1 MSYQVIR
8 SFRDKEDKLRT
19 YRRGNTFPAKG
30 EVGQERI
37 DELSGQDNDVGYAL
51 IKKVGT
57 DPEPQE
63 DPKENPK
70 VESEFPKHTGGA
82 WYELSNGE
90 KIQGKDEAVAAE
102 AELK

>member
-1 MSYQVIR
+1 MPYQVIR

-19 YRRGNTFPAKG
+19 YRRGDAFPAQG

-37 DELSGQDNDVGYAL
+37 DELSGSDNDVGYTL

-57 DPEPQE
+57 DSEPQE
-63 DPKENPK
+63 DPKGEID
-70 VESEFPKHTGGA
+70 ESEFPKHTSGA

-90 KIQGKDEAVAAE
+90 KIQGKDEAIAAE
-102 AELK
+102 AALK